1 MHFMDDSF
9 VNLGEYN
16 AAQRLFKKKEVNSEF
31 AMTICKYL
39 LLAVQMQSF
48 ARHVC
53 VCVCVCVCVWERE
66 RERVRTILRRSLCRD
81 AQACAVTYAIPDV
94 QLSKNLTARQFSS
107 HITL

>member
-48 ARHVC
+48 AHR
-53 VCVCVCVCVWERE
+53 VCVCVWERE

>member
-1 MHFMDDSF
+1 MDNSF

-48 ARHVC
+48 ARRVC
-53 VCVCVCVCVWERE
+53 VCVCVRE
-66 RERVRTILRRSLCRD
+66 RERGSVRSY
-81 AQACAVTYAIPDV
+81 AVVYAEMHRP
-94 QLSKNLTARQFSS
+94 AP
-107 HITL
+107 